1 MNPLLWTNL
10 QVAHWLGRTFL
21 VMPWLGPSA
30 LGLGILGTRSGH
42 AGSTLEVRKEH
53 SQRLVADPP
62 CGLDAACS
70 SGSCRNSFRNIE
82 A

>member
-30 LGLGILGTRSGH
+30 LGLGFLGTRSGLQ
-42 AGSTLEVRKEH
+42 ARRMDRKEH
-53 SQRLVADPP
+53 ARGWWLIPLVAWLPLVYWILAQFIP
-62 CGLDAACS
+62 QS
-70 SGSCRNSFRNIE
+70 
-82 A
+82 